1 MYERFETLL
10 KERNVTTYHV
20 AKMTGIARST
30 FTNWKQGNYQPKV
43 VTLQKIANFF
53 GVPVTYFIE

>member
-1 MYERFETLL
+1 MYERFERLL
-10 KERNVTTYHV
+10 KELNVTTYRV
-20 AKMTGIARST
+20 AKMTGISRST

-43 VTLQKIANFF
+43 DKLQKIADFF